1 MEGGKAG
8 RNSFFLL
15 ICTGKTMRG
24 NISISKAQ
32 CIGNQNV
39 TLAGRAAS
47 EEEIREQLEK
57 V

>member
-1 MEGGKAG
+1 
-8 RNSFFLL
+8 
-15 ICTGKTMRG
+15 MRG
-24 NISISKAQ
+24 NISISKAL

-39 TLAGRAAS
+39 TLAGRAVS